1 MNSIG
6 YVFGEICKVLLPI
19 PEEVYFGNQN
29 SRVAICTLSSIDLL
43 KEISNSDLL
52 DNVALVGR
60 LLSENKGIDSIVRF
74 VNANKK
80 IKCIV
85 LCGKEVWGHRA
96 GHSLLELYRNGIDTN
111 GRIINSQSPD
121 PILEVSRSEVEQ
133 FQNQI
138 TIVDRIGETNPS
150 EIMQIV
156 DSIKS

>member
-1 MNSIG
+1 MNTIG

-29 SRVAICTLSSIDLL
+29 SSVAVCTLSSIDLL

-52 DNVALVGR
+52 ENVALVGR

-74 VNANKK
+74 VNSNKK

-85 LCGKEVWGHRA
+85 ICGKEVLGHRA
-96 GHSLLELYRNGIDTN
+96 GHSLLALYRNGIDSN

-156 DSIKS
+156 DSIKP